1 MNECLICILILHR
14 VILHVVERYNL
25 NCAKD
30 IRDLQKTIGEIDG
43 RSRRDFEQV
52 HRSLGSIYNVQK
64 EFLCSHEDSRA
75 QRESQARGNKLS
87 DVAL

>member
-1 MNECLICILILHR
+1 MNECLLCILILHR
-14 VILHVVERYNL
+14 VTLHAVERYNL
-25 NCAKD
+25 NCARD

-52 HRSLGSIYNVQK
+52 HRSLGSIHNVQK
-64 EFLCSHEDSRA
+64 EFRRSHEDSRA
-75 QRESQARGNKLS
+75 QEESRAQGNNLI